1 MTIAKRA
8 LFGILTLSTALALA
22 ASPAW
27 SQDDEG
33 EDIKC
38 TSSGEV
44 TIEDGWL
51 CVEELT
57 CDDGTFGEDVCFRI
71 N

>member
-8 LFGILTLSTALALA
+8 LFGTLTFFTALAFA
-22 ASPAW
+22 AAPAS
-27 SQDDEG
+27 SQDDG
-33 EDIKC
+33 EDLKC
-38 TSSGEV
+38 VSSGDV

-57 CDDGTFGEDVCFRI
+57 CDDGTYGEDVCFRI